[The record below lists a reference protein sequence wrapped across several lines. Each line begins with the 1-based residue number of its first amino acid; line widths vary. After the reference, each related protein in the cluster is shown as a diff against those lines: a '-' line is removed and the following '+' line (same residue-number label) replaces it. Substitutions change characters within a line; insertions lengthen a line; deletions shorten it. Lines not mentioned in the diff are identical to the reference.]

1 MKSYR
6 IKMLAMAV
14 AVLGFS
20 CADDDLKPIL
30 TVDQLTVGA
39 YPSLIALTNGEYDL
53 NNPTTTAYIYEVE
66 FITENGGDNVESY
79 LIKVSLDGGTFA
91 DVRTY
96 GQSDFS
102 TSADGNKSI
111 SVSIPLTEVAA
122 LFGTTASL
130 VPALS
135 TFRFEKEIT
144 LDDGRVFTF
153 NNSSPTV
160 RGAGFP
166 GDFRL
171 DVLVTCPMTSSQF
184 TGGYTGDYVGAPPA
198 APFGAPAFG
207 LPRTVTLTTVA
218 GSTTR
223 RRFSAP
229 WLGAGFVT
237 TVTFNLVCTEAINS
251 NSTVPGTC
259 GGGNI
264 VVGAGPNTV
273 FPGFDFNDDSYF
285 ELNFIDFFADGG
297 CGEPPSPFTAGF
309 TKN

>member
-30 TVDQLTVGA
+30 TVDQLTIGA
-39 YPSLIALTNGEYDL
+39 YPSLIALTSGEYDL

-79 LIKVSLDGGTFA
+79 LIKVSQDGSAFVN
-91 DVRTY
+91 VRTY

-102 TSADGNKSI
+102 TSEDGNKSI
-111 SVSIPLTEVAA
+111 SVSIPLTDVAA
-122 LFGTTASL
+122 LFGTTAAL
-130 VPALS
+130 VPAL
-135 TFRFEKEIT
+135 TTYRFEKEIT

-184 TGGYTGDYVGAPPA
+184 TGSYAASYATGFEPQG
-198 APFGAPAFG
+198 GPAFELG
-207 LPRTVTLTTVA
+207 TPKNVNLVTVA

-223 RRFSAP
+223 RRFIAS
-229 WLGAGFVT
+229 WGFGGFNT
-237 TVTFNLVCTEAINS
+237 TVNLNLVCTQVIAS
-251 NSTVPGTC
+251 NATVPGTC
-259 GGGNI
+259 TGPNI
-264 VVGAGPNTV
+264 VVGAGPNTQ
-273 FPGFDFNDDSYF
+273 FDFNDDSTF
-285 ELNFIDFFADGG
+285 TLNLIDWFADGG
-297 CGEPPSPFTAGF
+297 CQEAADPFTIEF
-309 TKN
+309 NKN